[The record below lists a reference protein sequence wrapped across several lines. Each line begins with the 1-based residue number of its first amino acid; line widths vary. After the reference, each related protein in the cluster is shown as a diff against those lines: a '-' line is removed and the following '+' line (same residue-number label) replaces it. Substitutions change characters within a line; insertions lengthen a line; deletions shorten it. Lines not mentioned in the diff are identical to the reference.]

1 MFLLKQRELRLA
13 SLAKFEELNSS
24 LESANAKRE
33 EVLAELDARVEK
45 LENEIA
51 EIGSIAQVRE
61 ELAEIQELIY
71 QVGLEAR
78 PEVQEEQENF
88 QG

>member
-13 SLAKFEELNSS
+13 NLARFEELNSS
-24 LESANAKRE
+24 LEIANAKRE
-33 EVLAELDARVEK
+33 EVLAELNTQVEK

-51 EIGSIAQVRE
+51 EIGSLEQVRE

-78 PEVQEEQENF
+78 PEEQDNF